1 MWSGSRQSLDCR
13 ERFLVCF
20 FFLGFFRVLGTSA
33 LLDLTAKILQGLEQ
47 LPEENWEQRSHPGGA
62 QGQPG
67 MSLWISANTWR
78 GAKAAQGS
86 VGFSRAE
93 SSRGRSCSSHP
104 FPQIPALEGPSCS
117 SNIPLFPPGIPGR
130 ALLSSS
136 SSTKQDLLPG
146 TLPKEPQ
153 EFPDPGK
160 GSQALPK
167 GVFPGAGKEEFP
179 GSSPSTE
186 HIFVQR
192 GVYSGQ
198 KPIK

>member
-47 LPEENWEQRSHPGGA
+47 PPEENWEQRSHPGGA
-62 QGQPG
+62 QGHPG

-78 GAKAAQGS
+78 GAKAAQRS

-117 SNIPLFPPGIPGR
+117 SNIPLFP
-130 ALLSSS
+130 
-136 SSTKQDLLPG
+136 
-146 TLPKEPQ
+146 Q
-153 EFPDPGK
+153 E
-160 GSQALPK
+160 SQAGLCSAAAAAQSRICYLGP
-167 GVFPGAGKEEFP
+167 FPRNHKNSQIQQKAPRPFPRGFFLELARRSFLAAAPAQSTSLCREEFIQ
-179 GSSPSTE
+179 GKS
-186 HIFVQR
+186 Q
-192 GVYSGQ
+192 
-198 KPIK
+198 